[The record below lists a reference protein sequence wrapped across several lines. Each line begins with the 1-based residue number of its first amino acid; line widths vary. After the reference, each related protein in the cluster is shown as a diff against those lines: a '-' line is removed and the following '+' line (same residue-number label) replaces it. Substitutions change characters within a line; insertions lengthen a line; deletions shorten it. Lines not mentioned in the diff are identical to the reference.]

1 MGPGVSTHRQAA
13 GEGRQMAACEEQED
27 IGLRHSR
34 PFRSLEHCS
43 VVIQSAEPLSYPRLD
58 HLGRKSGPGFGGR
71 QPGRATLMP
80 LCLLSLLIFLFTLFF
95 VCRRARCRGQRSTY
109 ESPFSPST
117 SWSQGPDSW
126 SGWQQALSAAQPP
139 RWPSYLTLPPRLSF
153 LCFFLFARF

>member
-27 IGLRHSR
+27 IGVRHSR
-34 PFRSLEHCS
+34 PFRSLEHCP

-95 VCRRARCRGQRSTY
+95 VCRRAQCRGQRSTY
-109 ESPFSPST
+109 ESPFSPRGPRGQTHGQGGSRHFQPLSHLAGPVT
-117 SWSQGPDSW
+117 S
-126 SGWQQALSAAQPP
+126 L
-139 RWPSYLTLPPRLSF
+139 YLLGCLSF
-153 LCFFLFARF
+153 VSSCLLVSRK